1 MTVHTPE
8 NIVFATNNAHKLE
21 ELREIVGGRL
31 NVLSLSEIGCHDD
44 IPEDA
49 PTLEGNA
56 LTKARWV
63 RERYHVSCFADDT
76 GLEVAALAGAP
87 GVHSASHTS
96 TPTAASTSST
106 AKSRAKSSLPPPAT
120 EASAT
125 TLSSAPKA
133 GHAPSPR
140 PRPTRKTPSATA
152 ATPSA
157 LSQLSSS
164 ATSPYIPLNKKQK
177 QI

>member
-76 GLEVAALAGAP
+76 GLEVDA
-87 GVHSASHTS
+87 
-96 TPTAASTSST
+96 
-106 AKSRAKSSLPPPAT
+106 
-120 EASAT
+120 
-125 TLSSAPKA
+125 
-133 GHAPSPR
+133 
-140 PRPTRKTPSATA
+140 
-152 ATPSA
+152 
-157 LSQLSSS
+157 
-164 ATSPYIPLNKKQK
+164 
-177 QI
+177 